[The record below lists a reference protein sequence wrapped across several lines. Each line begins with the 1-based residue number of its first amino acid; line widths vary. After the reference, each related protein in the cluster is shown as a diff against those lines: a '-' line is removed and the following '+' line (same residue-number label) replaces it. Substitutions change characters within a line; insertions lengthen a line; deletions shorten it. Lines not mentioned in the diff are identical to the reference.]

1 LPILHFHFASSI
13 IAADTEMGQIELAP
27 DLSHCIETVA
37 KRELDNLVSSYLQ
50 AGKGESEFGEKV
62 ELLRSF
68 LESADFRKLRKQ
80 SEEYLLKGQKIKFI
94 LYRERGKAKY
104 KMIRC

>member
-1 LPILHFHFASSI
+1 MI
-13 IAADTEMGQIELAP
+13 QIELIP

-37 KRELDNLVSSYLQ
+37 RKEYENLVRSYLR
-50 AGKGESEFGEKV
+50 AGKGESEFEGKL

-68 LESADFRKLRKQ
+68 LESADFRELRQQ

-94 LYRERGKAKY
+94 LYMERGRAKH
-104 KMIRC
+104 KMLTV

>member
-1 LPILHFHFASSI
+1 MPILHFHFASSI
-13 IAADTEMGQIELAP
+13 ITTDIEMGQIELAP
-27 DLSHCIETVA
+27 DLFHCIETVA
-37 KRELDNLVSSYLQ
+37 KRELENLVSSYLQ
-50 AGKGESEFGEKV
+50 AGKGESEFGEKI

-68 LESADFRKLRKQ
+68 LELADFRKLHKQ
-80 SEEYLLKGQKIKFI
+80 SKGYLLKGQKIKFI